1 MSSSAAKHDV
11 FQAIADPTRRQLLH
25 LLVEQEM
32 SVTTI
37 SGHFPMSR
45 TAVSKHLRVLSE
57 AGLVKEQKVGRET
70 RYRMLP
76 EPLMELRDWLSY
88 YERFWENKMQALKRF
103 VEEEPSEDSL
113 PAKPGLVERS
123 PKKNSR

>member
-1 MSSSAAKHDV
+1 MSSAAAKHDV
-11 FQAIADPTRRQLLH
+11 FQAIADPTRRQLLQ

-32 SVTTI
+32 SVTTL

-70 RYRMLP
+70 RYSMQP
-76 EPLMELRDWLSY
+76 EPLMELKDWLSY
-88 YERFWENKMQALKRF
+88 YERFWDNKMQALKRF
-103 VEEEPSEDSL
+103 VEEDPSEDSL
-113 PAKPGLVERS
+113 PAKPRLVQKT
-123 PKKNSR
+123 PKKDSR

>member
-11 FQAIADPTRRQLLH
+11 FQAIADPTRRQLLR
-25 LLVEQEM
+25 LLAEQEM
-32 SVTTI
+32 SVTVI

-70 RYRMLP
+70 RYRTQP
-76 EPLMELRDWLSY
+76 EPLTEIRDWLSY
-88 YERFWENKMQALKRF
+88 YERFWENKLQALKRF
-103 VEEEPSEDSL
+103 VEEEHAQDGP
-113 PAKPGLVERS
+113 PAKPRLVE
-123 PKKNSR
+123 